1 MADYDMRGTGWERLL
16 ESRKAPRSLWKYGR
30 SQHAGA
36 SLGVWPCC
44 DSEERHAA
52 RAASHPDPHS
62 SFQASFPEGTDC
74 PTLCVAAS
82 RESAAEGRP
91 LSAMAAQGKESRPL
105 DGTSCPRLVESWPA
119 PVKRQ
124 GACVGCLGVCRE
136 ATSVSGDGT
145 ELEKAVKVCYS
156 F

>member
-1 MADYDMRGTGWERLL
+1 MHVVDRAVHNKW
-16 ESRKAPRSLWKYGR
+16 
-30 SQHAGA
+30 
-36 SLGVWPCC
+36 
-44 DSEERHAA
+44 HAA
-52 RAASHPDPHS
+52 IRESHPDPHS
-62 SFQASFPEGTDC
+62 SFQASFPEGSDC

-91 LSAMAAQGKESRPL
+91 LSAMAPLGKESRPL

-124 GACVGCLGVCRE
+124 GVCMGCLGVCRE
-136 ATSVSGDGT
+136 ATSMSGGGR
-145 ELEKAVKVCYS
+145 ELEKAAKVCCS